1 MLFAA
6 TGSKVKTMIDW
17 LIDGK
22 RISYLTLLLDM
33 IRKKKWLIMT
43 SIQGKRVPRG
53 CSSGAICILDTQ
65 ARCLLELKMLNTLF
79 LSLRLQ
85 QTLRE
90 KLVELQT
97 LTVQEK
103 RLTRGEVFCVL
114 RPQRFLSLPLPP
126 PTHTTPPPSLHPF
139 SSPSAE
145 KSEKPDALLKATCEG
160 VSLLMGL
167 LLLPPFL
174 SGYQQA
180 GAELRGGQCRVGG
193 II

>member
-1 MLFAA
+1 
-6 TGSKVKTMIDW
+6 
-17 LIDGK
+17 
-22 RISYLTLLLDM
+22 
-33 IRKKKWLIMT
+33 MT
-43 SIQGKRVPRG
+43 SIQGKRVPRFARG

-103 RLTRGEVFCVL
+103 RLMRGEVFCVL
-114 RPQRFLSLPLPP
+114 RPQRFLSPLLPPP
-126 PTHTTPPPSLHPF
+126 PTHTTPPPPLHPF

-145 KSEKPDALLKATCEG
+145 KSEKPDGLLKATCEG

-174 SGYQQA
+174 SGYQHA
-180 GAELRGGQCRVGG
+180 GAELRGGG